1 MSCFFSVIIP
11 VYNTEKYLNQCVD
24 SVLSQTFND
33 YEIILVN
40 DGSKDNSAFIC
51 DEYAKNNE
59 RVKVIHKENGG
70 AASAR
75 NCGLKVATGEY
86 VFFVDSDDFL
96 CTENCLSTI
105 YSSLVSNPSKFDVII
120 FKAVKSYGSDSQY
133 IDYYGDYCKEI
144 ISSND
149 PVTVFKLMLKSNKQ
163 IATPCNRSI
172 RRSLLADNNILF
184 KEGTIAEDVPWSVE
198 LFEKAE
204 SILAINENIYA
215 YRQGVDGSVTS
226 SVTNKKFEDLY
237 NIVDQLIEKYS
248 SSNTSFSEVAKAFTA
263 FEYSILLYNVSFF
276 DNYKEYSFVKE
287 KDFIFKYSLDKK
299 TRIVRSVY
307 KIMGFS
313 MLMKLFRAKRGFKK

>member
-11 VYNTEKYLNQCVD
+11 VYNAEKYLNQCVD
-24 SVLSQTFND
+24 SVLLQTFND

-40 DGSKDNSAFIC
+40 DGSKDNSASIC

-59 RVKVIHKENGG
+59 RIKVIHKENGG

-75 NCGLKVATGEY
+75 NIGLKAAAGEY

-105 YSSLVSNPSKFDVII
+105 YSSLVSNPSQFDVII
-120 FKAVKSYGSDSQY
+120 FKAVKSYDGDNQY
-133 IDYYGDYCKEI
+133 IDYYGDYCQEI

-149 PVTVFKLMLKSNKQ
+149 PVTVFEFMLKSNKQ

-172 RRSLLADNNILF
+172 KRAFLIDNNIFF
-184 KEGTIAEDVPWSVE
+184 KEGAIAEDVIWSVE
-198 LFEKAE
+198 LFEKARNVVV
-204 SILAINENIYA
+204 INENIYA
-215 YRQGVDGSVTS
+215 YRQDVDGSVTS
-226 SVTNKKFEDLY
+226 SVTDKKFEDLC

-248 SSNTSFSEVAKAFTA
+248 SYDTRFSNVAKAFAA

-307 KIMGFS
+307 KVVGFN
-313 MLMKLFRAKRGFKK
+313 MLMKLFRAKRRFKK